1 MTEQN
6 QQLDNSVIATLKN
19 KDHSALSEKLDAL
32 ACTHTDIIELLAQY
46 QALSDQDDDE
56 RFDAW
61 YDELCKPQLEVLKAF
76 EVMRAHF
83 DQEYQ

>member
-6 QQLDNSVIATLKN
+6 LQLDNSVIATLKN
-19 KDHSALSEKLDAL
+19 KDHSALSEKLDSM

-46 QALSDQDDDE
+46 QALSEQEDDE
-56 RFDAW
+56 RFDNW
-61 YDELCKPQLEVLKAF
+61 YDGLCKSQLDVLKAF

-83 DQEYQ
+83 EQEHQ

>member
-19 KDHSALSEKLDAL
+19 KDHSSLNEKLDGL
-32 ACTHTDIIELLAQY
+32 ACTHSDIIELLAQY
-46 QALSDQDDDE
+46 QALSEQDDDE
-56 RFDAW
+56 KFDNW
-61 YDELCKPQLEVLKAF
+61 YDELCQSQLDVLKAF

-83 DQEYQ
+83 EQECQ